1 MRVPAAV
8 AAVSRLCPLV
18 IFLCVVSQSC
28 YGTRVDLSPHT
39 NPDPTLYPNLWL
51 KSPPEST
58 LLPSSSPEKHMF
70 PLKPSQLSSSSQSSW
85 SKPQSKPIISYL
97 TDNNRSN
104 TYSPLTVSQTTSS
117 SNTRLKL
124 QRAPRQ
130 SSYSRQ
136 GLGFKPNS
144 NQAVRNSSNNPN
156 QSSKVNPKTNPKPR
170 IGSLLQSKPKAFPIS
185 KAATVTNSD
194 SAPSTK
200 LSSPSSSNQK
210 SNPSGTMNPS
220 TYYNAS
226 PASLS
231 NPKSHSKLR
240 PSSQTITNAKPHSK
254 ISNPTSRVSNR
265 AQRNQT
271 KLLDTDKDSHH
282 RPKRGWIW
290 NQFFVLE
297 EHIGPELQYVGKLHS
312 NSDKGDG
319 SVRYILSGEGAGS
332 IFIIDE
338 TSGDIHAAKSLD
350 RERKSQYVLH
360 ARAID
365 WRTNRSLEAE
375 SEFIIKVQDVND
387 NAPTFP
393 DGPFSAT
400 VPEMSDIGTSVF
412 QVTASDADDPT
423 YGNSA
428 KIVYS
433 ILEGQPYFSVDP
445 KTGIIRTAMSNM
457 DRETRNHYAVLIQAK
472 DMAGSVGGLSGSTT
486 VNITLTDVNDNPP
499 KFSQKSYQLY
509 VPELA
514 PVGKAVGRIRAND
527 EDEGQNAEMTYSIS
541 NADAAA
547 IFSIT
552 TDAESREGIIS
563 LKQPLNY
570 EKRKV
575 HTLNIEASN
584 THPDSRFS
592 HLGPF
597 KDSTSLRVIVGDV
610 DEPPVFSMDY
620 YIMDVYENSPASTQ
634 VGTVTAVDPDSTNSA
649 VRYFIEN
656 EEERPLYFTIG
667 VNSGIIRTTQVLDRE
682 DTAWHNI
689 TVMAAEVD
697 NPRMVSHVPVT
708 IQVLDVNDNIPA
720 ISGGNEAVV
729 VCESTKNGQVIQTIR
744 AADLDNF
751 ANGKFSFYVPADHP
765 ANPNFTLKDNGDNT
779 ASIVSRRSEGFSQD
793 RDQEFFSLVL
803 VVADGGEPPLS
814 STATLSLRVCVCQRN
829 TRGRNSNSVCQA
841 QAFLSTAGLSTGAF
855 VAILLCIVI
864 LLAIVMLFTQL
875 RNKKASKEPLILS
888 EEDIRENVVTYDDE
902 GGGEE
907 DTEAFDIA
915 ALRNPKASEP
925 RRKYHTYLGCGPSL
939 YGEEDEAEDDEE
951 GIVVV
956 RRRRKAQEVDYGN
969 YSPES
974 EPAWFVIDCIP
985 REVSQSA
992 PSLLLDGHDIIHQ
1005 IIQQKV
1011 AQADS
1016 DARGP
1021 PYDSLQTYAYE
1032 GRGSLAGSVS
1042 SLGLTA
1048 AASELN
1054 YADLED
1060 WEPKRQIL
1068 ERIVEQQPAT
1078 SQASPDT

>member
-1 MRVPAAV
+1 MTLPEGV
-8 AAVSRLCPLV
+8 AASSCLCPLV
-18 IFLCVVSQSC
+18 VFLCVVSQSC
-28 YGTRVDLSPHT
+28 YGSRVDLSAHN
-39 NPDPTLYPNLWL
+39 NPSLYPNPRL
-51 KSPPEST
+51 KSLPEPT
-58 LLPSSSPEKHMF
+58 PLPSSIPEKHMS
-70 PLKPSQLSSSSQSSW
+70 PVNPSQHSSLSSNHWSKTQLKPWLDTM
-85 SKPQSKPIISYL
+85 SYL
-97 TDNNRSN
+97 TDKHKVNSN
-104 TYSPLTVSQTTSS
+104 LPSSISPTTSNSNGGLKVEHAPKQS
-117 SNTRLKL
+117 SN
-124 QRAPRQ
+124 
-130 SSYSRQ
+130 SRQ
-136 GLGFKPNS
+136 KSNS
-144 NQAVRNSSNNPN
+144 NQLARYILNNPKQFSN
-156 QSSKVNPKTNPKPR
+156 INPKTNPPP
-170 IGSLLQSKPKAFPIS
+170 KPKAFSNS
-185 KAATVTNSD
+185 KAVSGPKTNSE
-194 SAPSTK
+194 SVPNTK
-200 LSSPSSSNQK
+200 LSLLPSPNQTSDSSD
-210 SNPSGTMNPS
+210 TINPS

-226 PASLS
+226 PPTLS
-231 NPKSHSKLR
+231 NPKSYSKFR
-240 PSSQTITNAKPHSK
+240 ISQINTNAKSIYK
-254 ISNPTSRVSNR
+254 ISNPNFRASIRVQN
-265 AQRNQT
+265 NET
-271 KLLDTDKDSHH
+271 KFLGTDKDSPY

-297 EHIGPELQYVGKLHS
+297 EHIGPEPQYVGKLHS

-319 SVRYILSGEGAGS
+319 SVSYILSGEGAGS
-332 IFIIDE
+332 IFLIDE
-338 TSGDIHAAKSLD
+338 TTGDIHAAKSLD

-360 ARAID
+360 AKAID

-400 VPEMSDIGTSVF
+400 VPEMSDVGTSVL

-457 DRETRNHYAVLIQAK
+457 DRETRDHYAVVIQAK
-472 DMAGSVGGLSGSTT
+472 DMVGSVGGLSGSTT

-499 KFSQKSYQLY
+499 KFPQKSYQLY

-514 PVGKAVGRIRAND
+514 PIGKAVGQIRAND
-527 EDEGQNAEMTYSIS
+527 EDEGQNAEMRYSIT

-547 IFSIT
+547 IFTIT
-552 TDAESREGIIS
+552 TDADRREGIIS

-575 HTLNIEASN
+575 HTLNIEGSN
-584 THPDSRFS
+584 IHPDSHFS
-592 HLGPF
+592 HVGPF

-620 YIMDVYENSPASTQ
+620 YILDMYENSPAGTQ
-634 VGTVTAVDPDSTNSA
+634 VGTITAVDPDSTNSA

-656 EEERPLYFTIG
+656 KEERPLYFSIG

-682 DTAWHNI
+682 ETAWHNI

-720 ISGGNEAVV
+720 ISGSNSAVI

-751 ANGKFSFYVPADHP
+751 ANGRFSYYVPAGLS
-765 ANPNFTLKDNGDNT
+765 ATPNFTVKDNGDNT
-779 ASIVSRRSEGFSQD
+779 ASIIAHRQEGFSQD
-793 RDQEFFSLVL
+793 RDQEFFRLVL

-829 TRGRNSNSVCQA
+829 SRVRNSNVCQA
-841 QAFLSTAGLSTGAF
+841 QAFLSSAGLGTGAF

-864 LLAIVMLFTQL
+864 LLALVMIFNQL

-915 ALRNPKASEP
+915 ALRNSQASEH
-925 RRKYHTYLGCGPSL
+925 RRKFYTYLGYGPSP
-939 YGEEDEAEDDEE
+939 YGEEDEDDKVEDDEE
-951 GIVVV
+951 GITVV
-956 RRRRKAQEVDYGN
+956 RRSKTQEVDYGN
-969 YSPES
+969 YSPEL
-974 EPAWFVIDCIP
+974 ETTWFVIDCVP
-985 REVSQSA
+985 RQITQSA
-992 PSLLLDGHDIIHQ
+992 PSLLLDGQDIIQ
-1005 IIQQKV
+1005 RIIQQKV
-1011 AQADS
+1011 GEADS
-1016 DARGP
+1016 DTRGP
-1021 PYDSLQTYAYE
+1021 PYDSLQTYAFE
-1032 GRGSLAGSVS
+1032 GQGSLTGSVS
-1042 SLGLTA
+1042 SLGLTGA
-1048 AASELN
+1048 LPELN
-1054 YADLED
+1054 YALLED
-1060 WEPKRQIL
+1060 WEPERQTL
-1068 ERIVEQQPAT
+1068 EQIVGEQLAT
-1078 SQASPDT
+1078 DQSNPDT

>member
-1 MRVPAAV
+1 MRVPASA
-8 AAVSRLCPLV
+8 AAVSCICPLV
-18 IFLCVVSQSC
+18 AFLCVVSQSC
-28 YGTRVDLSPHT
+28 YGTRVNLSPHS
-39 NPDPTLYPNLWL
+39 NPNLYPNQRL
-51 KSPPEST
+51 KSVPEPT
-58 LLPSSSPEKHMF
+58 PIPSKTAKKHKTALM
-70 PLKPSQLSSSSQSSW
+70 PSQLLNTAKNVR
-85 SKPQSKPIISYL
+85 SKFQVKPRLDTMFYL
-97 TDNNRSN
+97 TDTHMSN
-104 TYSPLTVSQTTSS
+104 TPKFPSAISQAASS
-117 SNTRLKL
+117 SNTRLKH
-124 QRAPRQ
+124 
-130 SSYSRQ
+130 SSDSRQ
-136 GLGFKPNS
+136 GLPYKSASQQLTRHTLNNTKQVSKINSKTVPKPRLGSLLQPKPKAGPNS
-144 NQAVRNSSNNPN
+144 
-156 QSSKVNPKTNPKPR
+156 KVVTGPKTNPE
-170 IGSLLQSKPKAFPIS
+170 
-185 KAATVTNSD
+185 SD
-194 SAPSTK
+194 PSTK
-200 LSSPSSSNQK
+200 LSSIFSPNQRSNT
-210 SNPSGTMNPS
+210 SAMMSPS
-220 TYYNAS
+220 TSYNAS

-231 NPKSHSKLR
+231 NSKVR
-240 PSSQTITNAKPHSK
+240 PSSQTNTKLDAKSTPS
-254 ISNPTSRVSNR
+254 ISRTATR

-297 EHIGPELQYVGKLHS
+297 GNIGPEPQYVGKLHS

-332 IFIIDE
+332 VFIINE
-338 TSGDIHAAKSLD
+338 TTGDIHAAKSLD

-365 WRTNRSLEAE
+365 RQSNRSVEAE

-400 VPEMSDIGTSVF
+400 VPEMSDVGTSIF
-412 QVTASDADDPT
+412 QVTALDADDPT

-457 DRETRNHYAVLIQAK
+457 DRETRDHYGLVIQAK
-472 DMAGSVGGLSGSTT
+472 DMAGSVGGLSGSTM
-486 VNITLTDVNDNPP
+486 VNITLTDVNDNSP
-499 KFSQKSYQLY
+499 KFPQKSYQMY

-514 PVGKAVGRIRAND
+514 PVGKTVGRIRAND
-527 EDEGQNAEMTYSIS
+527 EDEGQNAEMTYSIT
-541 NADAAA
+541 NADAAS

-552 TDAESREGIIS
+552 TDAGGREGIIN

-575 HTLNIEASN
+575 HTLNIEGSN

-620 YIMDVYENSPASTQ
+620 YIMDVYENSPAGTH

-649 VRYFIEN
+649 VRYFIDN
-656 EEERPLYFTIG
+656 EEDRPLFFTIG
-667 VNSGIIRTTQVLDRE
+667 VNSGIIRTTGVLDRE
-682 DTAWHNI
+682 ERAWHNI

-708 IQVLDVNDNIPA
+708 IQVLDVNDNVPS
-720 ISGGNEAVV
+720 ISGGNNAVI
-729 VCESTKNGQVIQTIR
+729 VCTSTKNGQVIQTIR
-744 AADLDNF
+744 ATDLDNF
-751 ANGKFSFYVPADHP
+751 ANGKFSFYVPAEHQVD
-765 ANPNFTLKDNGDNT
+765 ANNT
-779 ASIVSRRSEGFSQD
+779 ASIVSRRREGFSQD
-793 RDQEFFSLVL
+793 RDREFFSLLV

-814 STATLSLRVCVCQRN
+814 STTTLSLRVCVCQAN
-829 TRGRNSNSVCQA
+829 TKGRNSNNICQA
-841 QAFLSTAGLSTGAF
+841 QAFLSSAGLSTGAF

-864 LLAIVMLFTQL
+864 LLAIVILFTQL

-915 ALRNPKASEP
+915 ALRNPKVSEP
-925 RRKYHTYLGCGPSL
+925 HRKFHAYLGHRPSL
-939 YGEEDEAEDDEE
+939 CREDDEVEDDEE
-951 GIVVV
+951 GSVVV
-956 RRRRKAQEVDYGN
+956 RRRKAQQVDYGK

-974 EPAWFVIDCIP
+974 EPAWFIIDCIP
-985 REVSQSA
+985 RELSQSA
-992 PSLLLDGHDIIHQ
+992 PSLLLDGHDIIQQ
-1005 IIQQKV
+1005 ILQQKV
-1011 AQADS
+1011 AEADC
-1016 DARGP
+1016 DTRGP

-1032 GRGSLAGSVS
+1032 GLGSLAGSVS

-1048 AASELN
+1048 GVPELN
-1054 YADLED
+1054 YADFED
-1060 WEPKRQIL
+1060 WHPERETQEQIVG
-1068 ERIVEQQPAT
+1068 E
-1078 SQASPDT
+1078 

>member
-1 MRVPAAV
+1 MRVPAGV
-8 AAVSRLCPLV
+8 AAVSCLCPLV
-18 IFLCVVSQSC
+18 VLLCVVSQSC
-28 YGTRVDLSPHT
+28 YGTQV
-39 NPDPTLYPNLWL
+39 NL
-51 KSPPEST
+51 T
-58 LLPSSSPEKHMF
+58 
-70 PLKPSQLSSSSQSSW
+70 
-85 SKPQSKPIISYL
+85 
-97 TDNNRSN
+97 
-104 TYSPLTVSQTTSS
+104 
-117 SNTRLKL
+117 
-124 QRAPRQ
+124 
-130 SSYSRQ
+130 
-136 GLGFKPNS
+136 
-144 NQAVRNSSNNPN
+144 
-156 QSSKVNPKTNPKPR
+156 
-170 IGSLLQSKPKAFPIS
+170 
-185 KAATVTNSD
+185 
-194 SAPSTK
+194 
-200 LSSPSSSNQK
+200 
-210 SNPSGTMNPS
+210 
-220 TYYNAS
+220 
-226 PASLS
+226 
-231 NPKSHSKLR
+231 
-240 PSSQTITNAKPHSK
+240 
-254 ISNPTSRVSNR
+254 
-265 AQRNQT
+265 QRNQT
-271 KLLDTDKDSHH
+271 RSLDTDKDSHH
-282 RPKRGWIW
+282 WPKRSWIW

-297 EHIGPELQYVGKLHS
+297 EHIGPEPQYIGKLHS

-338 TSGDIHAAKSLD
+338 TTGDIHTAKSLD
-350 RERKSQYVLH
+350 RETKSHYVLH

-365 WRTNRSLEAE
+365 RWSNRSLEAE

-387 NAPTFP
+387 NAPVFP
-393 DGPFSAT
+393 NGPFSAT
-400 VPEMSDIGTSVF
+400 VPEMSDIGTSVI

-457 DRETRNHYAVLIQAK
+457 DRETRDYYAVVIQAK

-499 KFSQKSYQLY
+499 KFPQKSYQLY

-527 EDEGQNAEMTYSIS
+527 EDEGQNAEMTYSIT

-547 IFSIT
+547 IFTIS
-552 TDAESREGIIS
+552 TDADRREGIIS

-575 HTLNIEASN
+575 HTLNIEGSN

-620 YIMDVYENSPASTQ
+620 YILDVYENSPAGTQ

-649 VRYFIEN
+649 IRYFIEN
-656 EEERPLYFTIG
+656 EEEKPLYFTIG
-667 VNSGIIRTTQVLDRE
+667 VNSGIIRTTQGLDRE
-682 DTAWHNI
+682 ETAWHNI

-708 IQVLDVNDNIPA
+708 IQVLDVNDNIPS
-720 ISGGNEAVV
+720 ISGGNTVT
-729 VCESTKNGQVIQTIR
+729 VCESTKNGQVIQTVR

-751 ANGKFSFYVPADHP
+751 ANGKFSFFVPPEHQV
-765 ANPNFTLKDNGDNT
+765 NTNFTVKDNGDNT
-779 ASIVSRRSEGFSQD
+779 ASIVSRRRDGFSVD
-793 RDQEFFSLVL
+793 RDQDLFSLVM
-803 VVADGGEPPLS
+803 VVSDGGEPPLS
-814 STATLSLRVCVCQRN
+814 STVTLSLRVCICQRN
-829 TRGRNSNSVCQA
+829 TRGRSSSNVCQA
-841 QAFLSTAGLSTGAF
+841 QAFLSSAGLSTGAF

-875 RNKKASKEPLILS
+875 RNKKASKDPLILS

-925 RRKYHTYLGCGPSL
+925 RRRDR
-939 YGEEDEAEDDEE
+939 GE
-951 GIVVV
+951 I
-956 RRRRKAQEVDYGN
+956 
-969 YSPES
+969 
-974 EPAWFVIDCIP
+974 
-985 REVSQSA
+985 SQSA
-992 PSLLLDGHDIIHQ
+992 PSLLLDGHDIIQQ

-1011 AQADS
+1011 VEADS
-1016 DARGP
+1016 DTRGP

-1042 SLGLTA
+1042 SLGLTEA
-1048 AASELN
+1048 LPELN

-1060 WEPKRQIL
+1060 WEPETQTL
-1068 ERIVEQQPAT
+1068 ERIL
-1078 SQASPDT
+1078 SQRTTKC